1 MTVDP
6 EHLLF
11 ESNEN
16 DNSSR
21 RLVRLP
27 FTGNTGC

>member
-6 EHLLF
+6 NNLLY
-11 ESNEN
+11 ESDEG

-27 FTGNTGC
+27 FHGDVGC